1 MHLCHNFRDIAHT
14 RESQQVGQRAALYTV
29 RVKRAYKR
37 DDKYRVFGDFDGAG
51 SYLGDVLDG
60 YLSAQGFVGV
70 SNDNTKFVQCE
81 SSTLNGD
88 DLETLLLH
96 GQSGQVADIFDAA
109 GNFRIHQ
116 DADDVH
122 RVRCAALF
130 RLHPDRGALGPR
142 ERAR

>member
-1 MHLCHNFRDIAHT
+1 M
-14 RESQQVGQRAALYTV
+14 GQRAALYTV